1 MENSLPS
8 APKLP
13 SPSALSTPKILWLA
27 LFFGLMLW
35 SGIAPADRF
44 TWVLEVFPAWIVFI
58 ILALTYK
65 RYPLTQLAYSFILIH
80 ASILYL
86 GGHYTYAEVPLGYWM
101 KDLFHFSRN
110 NYDKIGHLAQ
120 GFIPALVLREIFIRS
135 NVVNS
140 KGWRFSLV
148 VASCL
153 AFSAFY
159 EILEF
164 VVAISTGDKGDAFL
178 GTQGYVWDTQTDML
192 AALIGAILCQILF
205 ARIHDGQIKN
215 SLTSGSSTKSR
226 SVRH

>member
-1 MENSLPS
+1 MNSPLRTPLS
-8 APKLP
+8 LTSTISFPK
-13 SPSALSTPKILWLA
+13 ALWLF

-35 SGIAPADRF
+35 SGIHPADRF
-44 TWVLEVFPAWIVFI
+44 TWVLEVFPAWIVFL

-65 RYPLTQLAYSFILIH
+65 RYPLTPLTYSFILLH

-120 GFIPALVLREIFIRS
+120 GFVPALVLREIYIRS
-135 NVVNS
+135 NIINT

-153 AFSAFY
+153 AFSALY

-192 AALIGAILCQILF
+192 AALIGAILCQILL
-205 ARIHDGQIKN
+205 AKLQDSQIKN